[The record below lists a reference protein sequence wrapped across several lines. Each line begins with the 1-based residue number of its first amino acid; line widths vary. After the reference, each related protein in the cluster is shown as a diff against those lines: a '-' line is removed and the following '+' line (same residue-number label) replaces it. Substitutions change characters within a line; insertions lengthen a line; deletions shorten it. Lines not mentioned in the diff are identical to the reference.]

1 MNKTLTDPDYKQFL
15 AEVKDRIFKAQYEA
29 LKRVNRQL
37 IELYWDIGRM
47 IVERQNEHGWGK
59 SVVQNL
65 AEDLQKEFPGIRG
78 FSSSNLWRMK
88 LFFETYNENEKL
100 APLVREISWSH
111 NIVILEKCKDD
122 LEKEFY
128 TKMTKKFGWTKNV
141 LIHQIDSKSYEKFL
155 LNQTS
160 FDKTLPDKY
169 KHQAKLAVKDRYTF
183 DFLELSE
190 EHAEKELEIALINN
204 IRKFLAEMGRYFA
217 FIGNQYR
224 LELDDE
230 EYFIDLLLYHRILK
244 SLVVVELKIGKFRPE
259 YAGKM
264 QFYLSVLDDK
274 VKLPDE
280 NYSIGII
287 ICRDKNRTVVE
298 YTLKDVNKPIGVS
311 TYTIGSELPE
321 DIRHYLP
328 SPAEIAER
336 LSSLEIDIR
345 SD

>member
-1 MNKTLTDPDYKQFL
+1 MNMPLADPDYKKFL
-15 AEVKDRIFKAQYEA
+15 AEVKEKILNSQYEA
-29 LKRVNRQL
+29 LKYVNRQL

-47 IVERQNEHGWGK
+47 IVERQDEYGWGK
-59 SVVQNL
+59 SIVQNL
-65 AEDLQKEFPGIRG
+65 AKDLQNEFPGIKG
-78 FSSSNLWRMK
+78 FSSQNLWRMRQFYSIYCELKK
-88 LFFETYNENEKL
+88 LS
-100 APLVREISWSH
+100 PLVREISWTK
-111 NIVILEKCKDD
+111 NLLIMMRCKDD

-128 TKMTKKFGWTKNV
+128 IKMTKKYGWTKNV
-141 LIHQIDSKSYEKFL
+141 LIHQIDNKSYEKFL

-204 IRKFLAEMGRYFA
+204 IRKFLAEMGGYFA

-244 SLVVVELKIGKFRPE
+244 SLVVVELKIGKFKPE
-259 YAGKM
+259 YVGKM

-311 TYTIGSELPE
+311 TYKIGSELPE

-336 LSSLEIDIR
+336 LSSLEIDIKR
-345 SD
+345 D